1 MTRRAGHYVKRT
13 GQLICEEIALG
24 ATLTEALEKVGY
36 LAPSEKQFWKWL
48 DQNEEFR
55 QQYERARQLQA
66 DKLADE
72 HLTLAKEVLKVDG
85 KQAPKYKVA
94 ADVLKWQ
101 AEIRNRGKYGPK
113 AEPLGKKDLKP
124 EEIKAEIKRLE
135 KELGI
140 REGENVVPL
149 HGVKKNG

>member
-1 MTRRAGHYVKRT
+1 MARAGHYVKRT
-13 GQLICEEIALG
+13 GNLICEEIALG
-24 ATLTEALEKVGY
+24 STLAEALEKVGY
-36 LAPSEKQFWKWL
+36 LAPSERMFWKWL

-72 HLTLAKEVLKVDG
+72 HLSLAKKALLVDA
-85 KQAPKYKVA
+85 KQAPKFKVA
-94 ADVLKWQ
+94 ADVYKWQ
-101 AEIRNRGKYGPK
+101 AEIRNRGKYGAK
-113 AEPLGKKDLKP
+113 AEAPNRKDLKP

-140 REGENVVPL
+140 KQGGEVVPL
-149 HGVKKNG
+149 TVVKNG